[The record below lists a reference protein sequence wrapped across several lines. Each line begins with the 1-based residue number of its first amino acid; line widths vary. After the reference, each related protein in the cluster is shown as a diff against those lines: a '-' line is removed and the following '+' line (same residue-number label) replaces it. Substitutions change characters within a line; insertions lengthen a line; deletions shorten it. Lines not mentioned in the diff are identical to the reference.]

1 MDSESRIKGGE
12 VMNVIY
18 LDESNQ
24 MDAGKVKNGEVV
36 AIFGEPYIAAK
47 KWSDDGRLFVRLR
60 DGVTEWYH
68 DDFTVV
74 EMDAKVEVAFKRVEV
89 E

>member
-12 VMNVIY
+12 VVNVIY
-18 LDESNQ
+18 LNMSSQ
-24 MDAGKVKNGEVV
+24 MDAGKVENGAVV
-36 AIFGEPYIAAK
+36 AIFGEPFIATR

-60 DGVTEWYH
+60 DGATEWYH